1 MMSNKKMSFT
11 IIKDDPTDGHKGFGI
26 GSISLENVTPLFI
39 DVQEEEAY
47 IQSFL
52 LQYAFFYKED
62 QLLKSKSYL
71 IL

>member
-1 MMSNKKMSFT
+1 MSNKKMSFT

-47 IQSFL
+47 IEVG
-52 LQYAFFYKED
+52 AMHARGP
-62 QLLKSKSYL
+62 
-71 IL
+71 